1 MFSVKFIPNVFAFY
15 DRTGIQAFLEKQAS
29 RGWHLENTGIL
40 FWKFRRTE
48 AKTVH
53 YSVTYQGKLEPDDP
67 AADARNQLFAE
78 YCAHGGWEL
87 AADNARMQ
95 IFRSEAEDPTP
106 IETDAMMEVENIHRA
121 AKKSVLA
128 ARIMNVI
135 TAVLLITAFVMR
147 LWNMPLTLL
156 LSASS
161 VIYFVCLLLLF
172 FVPLAEMVMY
182 ICWYRK
188 ARRAAGMD
196 GSFVPTDGTRIHA
209 VLRILL
215 GILVLLL
222 LLSFGAQ
229 LSLAMVIGGII
240 LLAGAVLIIQNS
252 KRMRENC
259 YPAFE
264 NRTYTALLMVVLIL
278 VSVVATNI
286 LMNIQGHCSAT
297 PYDAPLHSYHMNS
310 GAAVHDN
317 CNSRVEDSLFV
328 RQAIVACS
336 ADEERLVY
344 NVADV
349 KLGAAYGIALDNY
362 LLMYEDPMYKKLLGE
377 GFDPTFRET
386 DATVWG
392 ANAAYYLYNEKLGG
406 NIYILCYDSRI
417 LYISYTQD
425 LTPDRIETV
434 KQLLELDQ
442 R

>member
-1 MFSVKFIPNVFAFY
+1 MLSVKFIPNVFAFY

-29 RGWHLENTGIL
+29 RGWHLENAGIL

-121 AKKSVLA
+121 AKKSLLYPRVCNILS
-128 ARIMNVI
+128 
-135 TAVLLITAFVMR
+135 AVLLIAGFAMSLDTTPLFV
-147 LWNMPLTLL
+147 L
-156 LSASS
+156 LSASAILYAIS
-161 VIYFVCLLLLF
+161 LLLLF
-172 FVPLAEMVMY
+172 LAPLAELIAY
-182 ICWYRK
+182 FSWYHK
-188 ARRAAGMD
+188 ARHAAAQED
-196 GSFVPTDGTRIHA
+196 RFLPTGGTHLHGA
-209 VLRILL
+209 LRIALYL
-215 GILVLLL
+215 AAISL
-222 LLSFGAQ
+222 LLSIGLQAGIPM
-229 LSLAMVIGGII
+229 LIGGSVALIGT
-240 LLAGAVLIIQNS
+240 LLVIKND
-252 KRMRENC
+252 KRMRKEG
-259 YPAFE
+259 YPLFE
-264 NRTYTALLMVVLIL
+264 KRVYTVILSVIVMLAAVFSASLLMELPL
-278 VSVVATNI
+278 AGSQTRYE
-286 LMNIQGHCSAT
+286 
-297 PYDAPLHSYHMNS
+297 PPLHIHHLDGSPQEHRDFRCTVEEDVFIQRS
-310 GAAVHDN
+310 IVI
-317 CNSRVEDSLFV
+317 CTPEEDSLV
-328 RQAIVACS
+328 YHIV
-336 ADEERLVY
+336 
-344 NVADV
+344 DV
-349 KLGAAYGIALDNY
+349 KTGVAYGLMLNY
-362 LLMYEDPMYKKLLGE
+362 YLRMYEDPIYDKMAGE

-406 NIYILCYDSRI
+406 NIYVLCYDSRI

-434 KQLLELDQ
+434 KQLLEL